1 MDIKFEE
8 MATYIQKAAKL
19 DAIVSYIKS
28 ANYISKNDILAIAGK
43 ATVEEETTVKEEDN
57 SYD

>member
-28 ANYISKNDILAIAGK
+28 ANYISKNDILAIAGEDPV
-43 ATVEEETTVKEEDN
+43 AEEDN
-57 SYD
+57 SHDR

>member
-19 DAIVSYIKS
+19 DAVVSYIKS
-28 ANYISKNDILAIAGK
+28 ANYISKNDILAIAGEDPV
-43 ATVEEETTVKEEDN
+43 AEEDN
-57 SYD
+57 SHD